1 MRGCR
6 YAPLSVCTTTLAR
19 GEVVR
24 PPSVRCVRQA
34 ADPIRGVVDVTT
46 CVAESD
52 EHGCPTHAFQHLCF
66 RRQEPREE
74 PPLQGLRHRKSP
86 SITVKRGGCAA
97 AQSGRLLHARI
108 PSPQRPET
116 RVVRGGDLGARDEAM
131 RANER
136 ATRERA
142 SEGVLRVDET
152 VCRSAQARPRGP
164 ANVLRPS
171 GWRHMRPAQLGQRA
185 AGRWRA
191 WGRGPLF
198 ALSERTNTPCQRAP
212 PPQYGQLAQCELSG
226 Q

>member
-1 MRGCR
+1 MAVQLMRSSICASSDKNR
-6 YAPLSVCTTTLAR
+6 EKRPPPRSPSSKKPIHHRKARELRCCTVRPTPPRPRPLS
-19 GEVVR
+19 
-24 PPSVRCVRQA
+24 
-34 ADPIRGVVDVTT
+34 
-46 CVAESD
+46 AESGSKGG
-52 EHGCPTHAFQHLCF
+52 EG
-66 RRQEPREE
+66 
-74 PPLQGLRHRKSP
+74 
-86 SITVKRGGCAA
+86 RG
-97 AQSGRLLHARI
+97 
-108 PSPQRPET
+108 
-116 RVVRGGDLGARDEAM
+116 LGARDEAM

-171 GWRHMRPAQLGQRA
+171 GWRRMRPAQLGQRA
-185 AGRWRA
+185 AGRWGA